1 MKNVAAVLL
10 MVPAIVASTAGPASA
25 TDPVQSNVV
34 ERVECMFRVYVTEGG
49 ESGLDCLA

>member
-1 MKNVAAVLL
+1 MRKIAAALL
-10 MVPAIVASTAGPASA
+10 LVPAMVTTMAGPASA
-25 TDPVQSNVV
+25 TDPVDSNVV